1 MVKVYSTETCPKCKI
16 LKTLLKNNDIEYE
29 EITDIQYMIEHDI
42 TSVPY
47 LEIITDDGIS
57 ILLNFQD
64 SIKYINKL
72 GEN

>member
-16 LKTLLKNNDIEYE
+16 LKTLLNNNGIEYE
-29 EITDIQYMIEHDI
+29 EIIDIKYMIEHDI
-42 TSVPY
+42 TSVPL
-47 LEIITDDGIS
+47 LEVEDNGNIVV
-57 ILLNFQD
+57 LNFQD

>member
-1 MVKVYSTETCPKCKI
+1 MYSTETCPKCKI